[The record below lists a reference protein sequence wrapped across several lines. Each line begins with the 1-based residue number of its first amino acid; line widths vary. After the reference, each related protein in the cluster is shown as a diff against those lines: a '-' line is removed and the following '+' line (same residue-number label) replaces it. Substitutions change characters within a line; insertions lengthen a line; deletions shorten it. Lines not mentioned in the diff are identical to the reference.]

1 MNTAAKNSERDL
13 PLNAE
18 SGKTPTGEFMKQLV
32 VILGVTLLL
41 IAGIS
46 GNVLAQEKPAPPN
59 SEERVLDFEGDIIES
74 SFIKPDAS
82 LIEGELRKST
92 NSLLKERKD
101 FVSEIVKS
109 AEDI

>member
-1 MNTAAKNSERDL
+1 
-13 PLNAE
+13 
-18 SGKTPTGEFMKQLV
+18 MKQTIV
-32 VILGVTLLL
+32 VLGTTLLL
-41 IAGIS
+41 LLGFSGVGI
-46 GNVLAQEKPAPPN
+46 AQEKPKPAQG
-59 SEERVLDFEGDIIES
+59 EERVLDFEGDVIES

>member
-1 MNTAAKNSERDL
+1 
-13 PLNAE
+13 
-18 SGKTPTGEFMKQLV
+18 MKQIV
-32 VILGVTLLL
+32 VILGVTLFL

-46 GNVLAQEKPAPPN
+46 GNALAQEKPAPPN
-59 SEERVLDFEGDIIES
+59 ADERVLDFEGDVIES